1 MGHLGAEAKV
11 LYTLDQQTD
20 RTSMELNLSHHFGL
34 CTLQGAERVD
44 SGFGG
49 AQAPSLEIVWESAKP
64 LQDAHPLALPAKLDH
79 HYVIGVKGIPQQVV
93 NAAMT
98 GRGARGGGRFGGRGG
113 DGGDQAIATGADS
126 AGPPPAPADPTAGLK
141 RGATLLVKG
150 KDPQTSDV
158 VMALGQGSPE
168 MMVLF
173 GFAKDSM
180 PLTAADKEVEF
191 ELKLGGMTAK
201 VKFALKDMTYNGDL
215 AL

>member
-1 MGHLGAEAKV
+1 VAPAG
-11 LYTLDQQTD
+11 
-20 RTSMELNLSHHFGL
+20 
-34 CTLQGAERVD
+34 
-44 SGFGG
+44 GFGG